1 MMEKFCYLPD
11 TFPISVTC
19 ASGVEKVVK
28 SELKRLGY
36 EDAPA
41 LNGALTFM
49 GDMLAVARCNIF
61 MRSIDRV
68 YIKLCEFSATTFDE
82 LFDGVKNTRIEE
94 FIPQNAKIIVNGKC
108 VKSRLFAISSCQ
120 SIIKKAVADRL
131 CGVYKINRLIEN
143 GATYELEFTIFKDQ
157 VSLYLNTSG
166 VGLHK
171 RGYRDMVGIAPI
183 KETLASSLL
192 LLSDFYKDRPFADPF
207 CGSGTIAIEGAK
219 IALDIAGG
227 LGRRFAFNDW
237 DNFDQKIFDLAFT
250 EAKDKEHRD
259 RKIEFFAS
267 DIDKKAIALAKR
279 HAERAGLKDKIRFEV
294 QDVKNFSSQLKNGTI
309 VTNPPYG
316 ERVYDKREAEECY
329 KSFGKAY
336 SKLDGWSA
344 FVITSANNFERY
356 FGKKCDRERKL
367 YNSNKEC
374 KYYYYYGKKGEKNG

>member
-1 MMEKFCYLPD
+1 MEKFDFMPD
-11 TFPISVTC
+11 KFPITLTC

-41 LNGALTFM
+41 LNGTLTFN
-49 GDMLAVARCNIF
+49 GDMMAVARCNIF

-68 YIKLCEFSATTFDE
+68 YIKLCSFYAETFDE
-82 LFDGVKNTRIEE
+82 LFDGIREIKIED
-94 FIPQNAKIIVNGKC
+94 FIPKDAKIIVNGKC
-108 VKSRLFAISSCQ
+108 VKSKLFAISSCQ
-120 SIIKKAVADRL
+120 SIIKKAVADSL
-131 CGVYKINRLIEN
+131 CNYYKINRLIEN
-143 GATYELEFTIFKDQ
+143 GALYELDFSIFKDQ
-157 VSLYLNTSG
+157 VDLYLNTSG

-171 RGYRDMVGIAPI
+171 RGYRDLVGIAPI

-207 CGSGTIAIEGAK
+207 CGSGTIAIEGAR

-227 LGRRFAFNDW
+227 IGRRFAFNDW
-237 DNFDQKIFDLAFT
+237 KNFDQKIFDTAFT
-250 EAKDKEHRD
+250 EAKDKEKRD

-267 DIDKKAIALAKR
+267 DIDKKAVALAKR

-294 QDVKNFSSQLKNGTI
+294 KDVKDFSVDLKNGTI

-316 ERVYDKREAEECY
+316 ERVYDRKQAEECY
-329 KSFGKAY
+329 KSLGKAY

-344 FVITSANNFERY
+344 FVITSANNFERH

-374 KYYYYYGKKGEKNG
+374 KYYYYYGNKNNINDN

>member
-1 MMEKFCYLPD
+1 MERLSLMPD
-11 TFPISVTC
+11 KFPISVTC

-41 LNGALTFM
+41 LNGTLTFN
-49 GDMLAVARCNIF
+49 GDMQAVARCNIF

-68 YIKLCEFSATTFDE
+68 YIKLRSFKAETFDE
-82 LFDGVKNTRIEE
+82 LFDGIKEIRLED
-94 FIPQNAKIIVNGKC
+94 FIPKDAKIIVNGKC
-108 VKSRLFAISSCQ
+108 VKSKLFAISSCQ

-131 CGVYKINRLIEN
+131 CRVYGTNRLIEN
-143 GATYELEFTIFKDQ
+143 GALYQLEFSIFKDE
-157 VSLYLNTSG
+157 VILYLNTSG

-171 RGYRDMVGIAPI
+171 RGYRDLVGIAPI

-227 LGRRFAFNDW
+227 IGRRFAFNDW
-237 DNFDQKIFDLAFT
+237 ENFDQKLFDLAFT
-250 EAKDKEHRD
+250 EAKDKEKRD

-294 QDVKNFSSQLKNGTI
+294 KDVKDFSVDLKNGTI

-316 ERVYDKREAEECY
+316 ERVYDKKQAEECY
-329 KSFGKAY
+329 KSFGRAY
-336 SKLDGWSA
+336 KRLDGWSA
-344 FVITSANNFERY
+344 FVITSANNFERF

-374 KYYYYYGKKGEKNG
+374 KYYYYYGNKNNINNN